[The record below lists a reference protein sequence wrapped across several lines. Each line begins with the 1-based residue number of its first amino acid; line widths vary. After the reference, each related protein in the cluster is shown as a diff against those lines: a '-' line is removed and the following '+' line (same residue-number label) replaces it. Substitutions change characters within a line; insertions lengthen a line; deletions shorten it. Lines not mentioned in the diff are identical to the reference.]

1 MTIWLGE
8 QLKRNLKT
16 KIPVPMIK
24 QVKIIEQEM
33 KNFSIK
39 MEIQLLEFTGSL
51 TINSAGEERCI

>member
-1 MTIWLGE
+1 
-8 QLKRNLKT
+8 
-16 KIPVPMIK
+16 MIK

-33 KNFSIK
+33 KNFSVK